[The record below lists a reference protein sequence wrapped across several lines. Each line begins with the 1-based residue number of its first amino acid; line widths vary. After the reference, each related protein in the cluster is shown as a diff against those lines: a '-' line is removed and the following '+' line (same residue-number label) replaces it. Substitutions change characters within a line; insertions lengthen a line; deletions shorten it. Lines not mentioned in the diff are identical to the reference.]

1 MENRIAI
8 NLALQIVFEYPDWG
22 EEHVSDMLSLF
33 ETEPCTFEEL
43 RLLCS
48 LVQRLKDQGMDYTEI
63 IKELNDTVTNVE

>member
-33 ETEPCTFEEL
+33 GTEPCTFEEL

-48 LVQRLKDQGMDYTEI
+48 SVQTLKDKGMDYTEI